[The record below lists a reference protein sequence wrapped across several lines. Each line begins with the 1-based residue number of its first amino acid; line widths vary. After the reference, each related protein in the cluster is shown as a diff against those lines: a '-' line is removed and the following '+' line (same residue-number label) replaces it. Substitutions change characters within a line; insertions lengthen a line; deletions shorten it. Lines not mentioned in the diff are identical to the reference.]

1 MARQIS
7 KHSTDGHETT
17 GTGVRPQSATGPLL
31 WLVATPIGNLGDM
44 PPRAVEVL
52 RSVDLILAEDT
63 RVTRKLMAAFGLS
76 GRVERCDE
84 AATERAATR
93 ALDVLAQG
101 GSVAFTSDAGTP
113 GVSDPGTRL
122 AQAVLA
128 AGFEVRAVPG
138 ASAVLAALS
147 VSGLPSERFA
157 FLGFVPVKPGARAT
171 FLAAAAALPLTVVLF
186 ETGPRLAAGLEA
198 ILAAFGDRQACVARE
213 LTKVYEEA
221 WRGPVS
227 QLLERARAA
236 APRGE
241 IVIVIAPPPEPD
253 ANAAAGDLDTLLA
266 AALERLSTKEA
277 VAEVTRLTGLPRQT
291 VYSRALDLRAAG
303 RDDPER

>member
-7 KHSTDGHETT
+7 RRLTDHPEPT
-17 GTGVRPQSATGPLL
+17 GSSARPQSATGPLL

-44 PPRAVEVL
+44 SPRAVEVL

-84 AATERAATR
+84 AATDRAAAR
-93 ALDVLAQG
+93 AIEILASG

-128 AGFEVRAVPG
+128 AGHDVRAVPG
-138 ASAVLAALS
+138 ASAVLTALS

-157 FLGFVPVKPGARAT
+157 FLGFIPVKPGARAG

-198 ILAAFGDRQACVARE
+198 LLVAFGDRQACVARE

-221 WRGPVS
+221 WRAPLS
-227 QLLERARAA
+227 QLLERARAG

-241 IVIVIAPPPEPD
+241 IVIVIAPPSEPE
-253 ANAAAGDLDTLLA
+253 ASEQAEDLDALLQ
-266 AALERLSTKEA
+266 AALARLSTKEA
-277 VAEVTRLTGLPRQT
+277 VAEVTRLTGLSRQT
-291 VYSRALDLRAAG
+291 VYARALELRSES
-303 RDDPER
+303 REV

>member
-1 MARQIS
+1 M
-7 KHSTDGHETT
+7 
-17 GTGVRPQSATGPLL
+17 L

-52 RSVDLILAEDT
+52 RSAELILAEDT

-84 AATERAATR
+84 AATERAAAR
-93 ALDVLAQG
+93 ALEVLAGG

-128 AGFEVRAVPG
+128 AGHAVRAVPG
-138 ASAVLAALS
+138 ASAVLTALS
-147 VSGLPSERFA
+147 VSGLPSEQFA
-157 FLGFVPVKPGARAT
+157 FLGFVPVKPGARAS
-171 FLAAAAALPLTVVLF
+171 FLKAAAALPLTVVLF

-198 ILAAFGDRQACVARE
+198 ILAAFGDREACVARE

-227 QLLERARAA
+227 QLLERARAG

-241 IVIVIAPPPEPD
+241 IVIVIAPPPEPAAD
-253 ANAAAGDLDTLLA
+253 AEAADLDALLVA
-266 AALERLSTKEA
+266 GLARLSTKEA

-291 VYSRALDLRAAG
+291 VYARALELRAAG
-303 RDDPER
+303 SGP

>member
-7 KHSTDGHETT
+7 RRSTDGQEPT
-17 GTGVRPQSATGPLL
+17 GTGARPQSATGPLL

-63 RVTRKLMAAFGLS
+63 RVTRKLMAAFGVA

-84 AATERAATR
+84 AATERAAAR
-93 ALDVLAQG
+93 ALEVLAAG

-128 AGFEVRAVPG
+128 AGHEVRAVPG

-171 FLAAAAALPLTVVLF
+171 FLSAAAALPLTVVLF
-186 ETGPRLAAGLEA
+186 ETGPRLASGLEA
-198 ILAAFGDRQACVARE
+198 ILAAFGDREACVARE

-227 QLLERARAA
+227 QLLERALAG

-241 IVIVIAPPPEPD
+241 IVIVIAPPPEPGDSAD
-253 ANAAAGDLDTLLA
+253 AADLDGLLA
-266 AALERLSTKEA
+266 AALARLSTKEA
-277 VAEVTRLTGLPRQT
+277 VAEVTRLTGLSRQT
-291 VYSRALDLRAAG
+291 VYARALTHRAKA
-303 RDDPER
+303 

>member
-1 MARQIS
+1 
-7 KHSTDGHETT
+7 
-17 GTGVRPQSATGPLL
+17 
-31 WLVATPIGNLGDM
+31 M

-63 RVTRKLMAAFGLS
+63 RVTRKLMAAFGVA

-84 AATERAATR
+84 AATERAAAR
-93 ALDVLAQG
+93 ALEVLAAG

-128 AGFEVRAVPG
+128 AGHEVRAVPG

-171 FLAAAAALPLTVVLF
+171 FLSAAAALPLTVVLF
-186 ETGPRLAAGLEA
+186 ETGPRLASGLEA
-198 ILAAFGDRQACVARE
+198 ILAAFGDREACVARE

-227 QLLERARAA
+227 QLLERALAG

-241 IVIVIAPPPEPD
+241 IVIVIAPPPEPGDSAD
-253 ANAAAGDLDTLLA
+253 AADLDGLLA
-266 AALERLSTKEA
+266 AALARLSTKEA
-277 VAEVTRLTGLPRQT
+277 VAEVTRLTGLSRQT
-291 VYSRALDLRAAG
+291 VYARALTHRAKA
-303 RDDPER
+303 